1 MGTGSESRLVTIVT
15 INPTHSLQD
24 SVKTHLS
31 LFSSIQSLSSS
42 DRPLSFQTLPDTRMS
57 CVRITLLVTNL
68 LMAVLG
74 LLLIAGGVWLIVDE
88 SSAEEVTQSVINTT
102 NFEESVKE
110 IPGLDKAIQEV
121 VTHPYLNYALI
132 GMGVITF
139 LVALFGFQGA
149 KKESTCLL
157 TTYSICLMLIIV
169 LCVTAIVLINVE
181 DDTYINKIKD
191 LIKQGGAKIDLDT
204 DELKKAGSK
213 FLQSLFFGVAAVL
226 STLVLIMSILL
237 CCRARREERVQGY
250 VESTRA

>member
-1 MGTGSESRLVTIVT
+1 
-15 INPTHSLQD
+15 
-24 SVKTHLS
+24 
-31 LFSSIQSLSSS
+31 
-42 DRPLSFQTLPDTRMS
+42 
-57 CVRITLLVTNL
+57 VTNL

-191 LIKQGGAKIDLDT
+191 LIKQGGDKIDLDV
-204 DELKKAGSK
+204 DKLKAGSK
-213 FLQSLFFGVAAVL
+213 FLQSLFFGVAAAL

>member
-1 MGTGSESRLVTIVT
+1 
-15 INPTHSLQD
+15 
-24 SVKTHLS
+24 
-31 LFSSIQSLSSS
+31 
-42 DRPLSFQTLPDTRMS
+42 
-57 CVRITLLVTNL
+57 VTNL
-68 LMAVLG
+68 LMAILG

-88 SSAEEVTQSVINTT
+88 GSAEEAVQSFLNVTK
-102 NFEESVKE
+102 FEENVKE
-110 IPGLDKAIQEV
+110 IPNLDKALREV

-191 LIKQGGAKIDLDT
+191 LIKQGGDKIDLDV
-204 DELKKAGSK
+204 DELKNTGSK

>member
-1 MGTGSESRLVTIVT
+1 
-15 INPTHSLQD
+15 
-24 SVKTHLS
+24 
-31 LFSSIQSLSSS
+31 
-42 DRPLSFQTLPDTRMS
+42 MS

>member
-1 MGTGSESRLVTIVT
+1 
-15 INPTHSLQD
+15 
-24 SVKTHLS
+24 
-31 LFSSIQSLSSS
+31 
-42 DRPLSFQTLPDTRMS
+42 MS

-88 SSAEEVTQSVINTT
+88 GSAEEAVQTVINETK
-102 NFEESVKE
+102 FEESVKE
-110 IPGLDKAIQEV
+110 IPNLDKAIQEV

-169 LCVTAIVLINVE
+169 LSVTAIVLINVQ
-181 DDTYINKIKD
+181 DDNINKIKD
-191 LIKQGGAKIDLDT
+191 LIKQGGDKIDLDV

>member
-1 MGTGSESRLVTIVT
+1 
-15 INPTHSLQD
+15 
-24 SVKTHLS
+24 
-31 LFSSIQSLSSS
+31 
-42 DRPLSFQTLPDTRMS
+42 
-57 CVRITLLVTNL
+57 LVTNL
-68 LMAVLG
+68 LMAILG
-74 LLLIAGGVWLIVDE
+74 LLLVAGGVWLTVDE
-88 SSAEEVTQSVINTT
+88 GSAEEVAQSFLNAT
-102 NFEESVKE
+102 NFDESVKD
-110 IPGLDKAIQEV
+110 IPNLDKALQEV
-121 VTHPYLNYALI
+121 VTHSYFNYALI

-191 LIKQGGAKIDLDT
+191 LIKQGGDKIDLDV
-204 DELKKAGSK
+204 DKLKAGSK
-213 FLQSLFFGVAAVL
+213 FLQSLFFGVAAAL

>member
-1 MGTGSESRLVTIVT
+1 MGSVSRVVTRVTIY
-15 INPTHSLQD
+15 PTHTLQD

-31 LFSSIQSLSSS
+31 LFSSIQSLSVS
-42 DRPLSFQTLPDTRMS
+42 DRPLSFQTPLDTIMS

-88 SSAEEVTQSVINTT
+88 SSAEEVTQIVINTT

-110 IPGLDKAIQEV
+110 IPGLDKALQEV

-169 LCVTAIVLINVE
+169 LCVTAIVLINVN
-181 DDTYINKIKD
+181 DDNINTIKE
-191 LIKQGGAKIDLDT
+191 LIKQGGDKIDLDLNKL
-204 DELKKAGSK
+204 DAGSK
-213 FLQSLFFGVAAVL
+213 FLQSLFFGVAAAL

>member
-1 MGTGSESRLVTIVT
+1 
-15 INPTHSLQD
+15 
-24 SVKTHLS
+24 
-31 LFSSIQSLSSS
+31 
-42 DRPLSFQTLPDTRMS
+42 MS

-68 LMAVLG
+68 LMAILG
-74 LLLIAGGVWLIVDE
+74 VLLIAGGVWLTVDE
-88 SSAEEVTQSVINTT
+88 GSAEEVAQSFLNATK
-102 NFEESVKE
+102 FDESVKD
-110 IPGLDKAIQEV
+110 IPNLDKALQEV
-121 VTHPYLNYALI
+121 VTHSYFNYALI

-169 LCVTAIVLINVE
+169 LSVTAIVLINVQ
-181 DDTYINKIKD
+181 DDNINKIKD
-191 LIKQGGAKIDLDT
+191 LIKQGGDKIDLDV
-204 DELKKAGSK
+204 DKLKAGSK
-213 FLQSLFFGVAAVL
+213 FLQSLFFGVAAAL

>member
-1 MGTGSESRLVTIVT
+1 
-15 INPTHSLQD
+15 
-24 SVKTHLS
+24 
-31 LFSSIQSLSSS
+31 
-42 DRPLSFQTLPDTRMS
+42 
-57 CVRITLLVTNL
+57 VTNL

-88 SSAEEVTQSVINTT
+88 GSAEEAVQTVINETK
-102 NFEESVKE
+102 FEESVKE
-110 IPGLDKAIQEV
+110 IPNLDKAIQEV

-191 LIKQGGAKIDLDT
+191 LIKQGGDKIDLDV
-204 DELKKAGSK
+204 DKLKAGSK
-213 FLQSLFFGVAAVL
+213 FLQSLFFGVAAAL

>member
-1 MGTGSESRLVTIVT
+1 
-15 INPTHSLQD
+15 
-24 SVKTHLS
+24 
-31 LFSSIQSLSSS
+31 
-42 DRPLSFQTLPDTRMS
+42 MS

-88 SSAEEVTQSVINTT
+88 SSAEEVTQIVINTT

-191 LIKQGGAKIDLDT
+191 LIKQGGDKIDLDV
-204 DELKKAGSK
+204 DKLKAGSK
-213 FLQSLFFGVAAVL
+213 FLQSLFFGVAAAL

>member
-1 MGTGSESRLVTIVT
+1 MGSFSQEPIGVSPESRLFHNT
-15 INPTHSLQD
+15 SQD
-24 SVKTHLS
+24 T
-31 LFSSIQSLSSS
+31 
-42 DRPLSFQTLPDTRMS
+42 MS
-57 CVRITLLVTNL
+57 CVRITLLITNL
-68 LMAVLG
+68 LMAILG
-74 LLLIAGGVWLIVDE
+74 LLLIAGGVWLTVDE
-88 SSAEEVTQSVINTT
+88 GSAEEVAQSFLNATK
-102 NFEESVKE
+102 FDESVKD
-110 IPGLDKAIQEV
+110 IPNLDKALQEV
-121 VTHPYLNYALI
+121 VTHSYFNYALI

-169 LCVTAIVLINVE
+169 LCVTAIVLINVQ

-191 LIKQGGAKIDLDT
+191 LIKQGGEKIDLDT
-204 DELKKAGSK
+204 DQLKKAGSK

>member
-1 MGTGSESRLVTIVT
+1 
-15 INPTHSLQD
+15 
-24 SVKTHLS
+24 
-31 LFSSIQSLSSS
+31 
-42 DRPLSFQTLPDTRMS
+42 MS

-88 SSAEEVTQSVINTT
+88 GSAEEAVQSVINAT

-110 IPGLDKAIQEV
+110 IPGLDKALQEV
-121 VTHPYLNYALI
+121 VTHSYFNYALI

-169 LCVTAIVLINVE
+169 LSVTAIVLINVN
-181 DDTYINKIKD
+181 DDNINKIKE
-191 LIKQGGAKIDLDT
+191 LIKQGGDKIDLNTDT
-204 DELKKAGSK
+204 LKKAGSK
-213 FLQSLFFGVAAVL
+213 FLQSLFFGVAAAL

>member
-1 MGTGSESRLVTIVT
+1 
-15 INPTHSLQD
+15 
-24 SVKTHLS
+24 
-31 LFSSIQSLSSS
+31 
-42 DRPLSFQTLPDTRMS
+42 MS

-88 SSAEEVTQSVINTT
+88 SSAEEVTQIVINTT

-110 IPGLDKAIQEV
+110 IPGLDKALQEV

-191 LIKQGGAKIDLDT
+191 LIKQGGDKIDLDV
-204 DELKKAGSK
+204 DKLKAGSK
-213 FLQSLFFGVAAVL
+213 FLQSLFFGVAAAL